1 MQSYRFLRAVL
12 NTAVRDGAIVKN
24 PCQIPGAG
32 SDRAKER
39 PVASPGEVVALVEAI
54 TPRYR
59 AAVLLAAWCGLRRG
73 EVLALRRADI
83 DLRAGTVTVRRNRVE
98 LLESPVAFDTDP
110 KTDAGKRTVV
120 IPPHVLP
127 VLAEHMA
134 SWAGEDR
141 VFIGR
146 DGAPMRSNAVRLA
159 FERARRRAGMP
170 GFRFHDLR
178 HTGQTLAAATGATT
192 KDLMRRLGHASPAA
206 ANRCLHTVDGR
217 DAEIASALSALA
229 AHGDA
234 ARLPKSIVV
243 KH

>member
-1 MQSYRFLRAVL
+1 MQSYRFLHAIL
-12 NTAVRDGAIVKN
+12 NTAVRDGAIVQN
-24 PCQIPGAG
+24 PCHMAGAG

-39 PVASPGEVVALVEAI
+39 PVASPAQVLALVEAI

-73 EVLALRRADI
+73 EVLALRPVHV
-83 DLRAGTVTVRRNRVE
+83 DLQVGTVTVHRNRVE
-98 LLESPVAFDTDP
+98 LLESPVAFDADP
-110 KTDAGKRTVV
+110 KTDAGKRMVV

-134 SWAGEDR
+134 SWAGKDR
-141 VFIGR
+141 VFVGR
-146 DGAPMRSNAVRLA
+146 NGAPMRGDAVRQA
-159 FERARRRAGMP
+159 FTRARDRAGMP

-178 HTGQTLAAATGATT
+178 HTGQTLAASTGATV

-206 ANRCLHTVDGR
+206 SYRYLHAVEGR
-217 DAEIASALSALA
+217 DAEIASALSELA

-234 ARLPKSIVV
+234 ARLPRSIVV